1 VRWKQLPAGDPFA
14 EDLPDRRP
22 GDRTRVA
29 IITVLFIAVA
39 VAAVATLAPPFLL
52 ASTN

>member
-1 VRWKQLPAGDPFA
+1 VRWKQVPAGDPFA
-14 EDLPDRRP
+14 EDLPDERS

-39 VAAVATLAPPFLL
+39 VAAVAMLALPFLL
-52 ASTN
+52 ASTS